1 MSSGISGR
9 SHYKLTVLLLL
20 LLLLRL
26 QLLLWGLMTIV
37 QMLLGR
43 STSMGTP
50 NHIRLLVEVDV
61 AAIVVVV
68 VAVVAA
74 AAVAIVIVQVTVGG
88 RHRLITTRSSSSS
101 SSSRTSNIMP
111 MMHLMALRFAFL
123 FHLQLLAQDGGD
135 FALHERPR
143 YRRVGQRALLTTR
156 TVHLGARA
164 LSLDALAA
172 AGEAELVVPDRGT
185 LHEVGIFQPFLAEGT
200 FKRRIRCGRRG
211 RSTGCTVRCRSV
223 DSWWC
228 SAGSSSWPSW
238 SEGAT
243 GTAGCSVWSGD
254 AVLWL
259 GLL

>member
-1 MSSGISGR
+1 
-9 SHYKLTVLLLL
+9 
-20 LLLLRL
+20 
-26 QLLLWGLMTIV
+26 
-37 QMLLGR
+37 
-43 STSMGTP
+43 MGTP

-61 AAIVVVV
+61 AASVVV
-68 VAVVAA
+68 VAVVVSA

-88 RHRLITTRSSSSS
+88 RHRLITTRISS

-200 FKRRIRCGRRG
+200 FERRIRCGRGG
-211 RSTGCTVRCRSV
+211 RSTGCAVRCRSV
-223 DSWWC
+223 DSWRC
-228 SAGSSSWPSW
+228 SAGSSSWSSR

-243 GTAGCSVWSGD
+243 GTTGRSVWSGD
-254 AVLWL
+254 AILRL

>member
-1 MSSGISGR
+1 MSSGITGR
-9 SHYKLTVLLLL
+9 SHYQLTVLLLLL

-61 AAIVVVV
+61 AASAVV
-68 VAVVAA
+68 VAVVISA

-88 RHRLITTRSSSSS
+88 RHRLITTRIGS

-111 MMHLMALRFAFL
+111 MMHLMALRFALL

-200 FKRRIRCGRRG
+200 FERRIRCGRGG
-211 RSTGCTVRCRSV
+211 RSSGCAVRCRSV
-223 DSWWC
+223 DSWRC
-228 SAGSSSWPSW
+228 SAGSSSWSSW

-243 GTAGCSVWSGD
+243 GTAGRSVWSGD
-254 AVLWL
+254 AILWL